1 MNAPGRIFSLG
12 LFLVTAVLFS
22 TLMADARDPSTLKA
36 CEVVT
41 GKEVAGIAK
50 GKLMSPPLGGAQAC
64 AYLVEMPDGTVES
77 YRFSIQAPAGIEAMW
92 KSQTAAE
99 RGEAVAGL
107 WDEAHVAKQFMA
119 SGLSLAAVKRND
131 LAIEVT
137 GERKDVLLAIAKLA
151 ISRLH

>member
-1 MNAPGRIFSLG
+1 MNACGRMFSVVFL
-12 LFLVTAVLFS
+12 LFSASPFS
-22 TLMADARDPSTLKA
+22 TLMAEARDPSTLKA

-41 GKEVAGIAK
+41 GNDVAGIAK
-50 GKLMSPPLGGAQAC
+50 GKLTSPPLGQAQAC
-64 AYLVEMPDGTVES
+64 VYLVERPDGTVES
-77 YRFSIQAPAGIEAMW
+77 YRVSIQAPAGIEAMW
-92 KSQTAAE
+92 KSQTTTE

-107 WDEAHVAKQFMA
+107 WDQAYVAKQFMA

-131 LAIEVT
+131 LALEVT